1 MSNLHDEYSIDLFA
15 SLNILDLDVVKR
27 LEEML
32 TPNSSQRI
40 SQEAKTRINEIAN
53 ELKSY
58 VSSSSFESDTTYESS
73 IKSENDLDSPLNTPY
88 NLSLGSTSSHGSFGM
103 VKCEPRIFSNEY
115 LSTSKDKSKAYR
127 EKKKLK
133 NEQMER
139 QLYQKMALNENL
151 KNRVELLESATKLLR
166 EIVNRNMHSR

>member
-58 VSSSSFESDTTYESS
+58 VSSSSFESDSTYESS
-73 IKSENDLDSPLNTPY
+73 IKSENDLDSPSNY
-88 NLSLGSTSSHGSFGM
+88 NLNLGSTSSHGPLCM
-103 VKCEPRIFSNEY
+103 VKSEPRIFSNEY

>member
-1 MSNLHDEYSIDLFA
+1 MSNLHEEYSIDLFA

-40 SQEAKTRINEIAN
+40 SHEANTRINEIAN

-73 IKSENDLDSPLNTPY
+73 IKSENDLDSPSNKY
-88 NLSLGSTSSHGSFGM
+88 NLSLGSTSSQESFGM
-103 VKCEPRIFSNEY
+103 VKSEPRIFSNEY
-115 LSTSKDKSKAYR
+115 LCTSKDKSKAYR

>member
-1 MSNLHDEYSIDLFA
+1 
-15 SLNILDLDVVKR
+15 
-27 LEEML
+27 
-32 TPNSSQRI
+32 
-40 SQEAKTRINEIAN
+40 
-53 ELKSY
+53 
-58 VSSSSFESDTTYESS
+58 
-73 IKSENDLDSPLNTPY
+73 
-88 NLSLGSTSSHGSFGM
+88 M
-103 VKCEPRIFSNEY
+103 VKWEPRIFSNEY

>member
-1 MSNLHDEYSIDLFA
+1 MSNLHDEYSIDLIA
-15 SLNILDLDVVKR
+15 SLNILDFDVVKR
-27 LEEML
+27 LEEMI

-40 SQEAKTRINEIAN
+40 SHEAKTRINEIAN

-58 VSSSSFESDTTYESS
+58 VSSGSFENDTTNESS
-73 IKSENDLDSPLNTPY
+73 IKSENDLVSPLNSSYYLCLRPI
-88 NLSLGSTSSHGSFGM
+88 SSHGSFSM
-103 VKCEPRIFSNEY
+103 VKSEPRIFSNEC
-115 LSTSKDKSKAYR
+115 TSKDKSKAYR

-151 KNRVELLESATKLLR
+151 KNRVELLESATKILR